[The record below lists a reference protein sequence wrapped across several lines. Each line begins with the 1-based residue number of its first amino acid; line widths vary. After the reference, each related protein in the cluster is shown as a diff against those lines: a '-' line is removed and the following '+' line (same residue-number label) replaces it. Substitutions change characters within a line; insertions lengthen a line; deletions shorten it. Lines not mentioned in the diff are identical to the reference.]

1 MGIKHSDE
9 ILFSALWETIDD
21 RKTSE
26 SKDENVVPKKKQKF
40 SNEILTFTWE
50 NHHRRLQFHASQ
62 KHKTSSNLVNL
73 LVC

>member
-40 SNEILTFTWE
+40 SNEILTFT
-50 NHHRRLQFHASQ
+50 
-62 KHKTSSNLVNL
+62 
-73 LVC
+73 